1 MEMRVEVNL
10 LQCAAARI
18 TVAVTSNGG
27 ALDPIAQRPAPPV
40 RQVVTANP
48 PTIRDPSL
56 FRDRKDDSR

>member
-1 MEMRVEVNL
+1 METHIQIDL

-18 TVAVTSNGG
+18 TVAVTANGV
-27 ALDPIAQRPAPPV
+27 ALGPIAQRSAPTA
-40 RQVVTANP
+40 RQVVKSGP